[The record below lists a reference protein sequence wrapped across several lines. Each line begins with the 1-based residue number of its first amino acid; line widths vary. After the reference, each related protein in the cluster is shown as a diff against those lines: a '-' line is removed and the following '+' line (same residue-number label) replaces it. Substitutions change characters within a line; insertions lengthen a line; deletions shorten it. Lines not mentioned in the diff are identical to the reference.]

1 MNNFRPVSNV
11 SFMSKIIERAVAIQ
25 LTGYLAANDLLPR
38 YQSAYRRCHST
49 ETALLRIW
57 SDVMMAADERK
68 VTLLSLL
75 DMSAAFDCVDHQ
87 ILLHRLTFAAGMSG
101 TAIQWI
107 ESFLSGRTQQVF
119 YNGRLSTISPVL
131 YGVPQG
137 STLGPLLYI
146 LYKAELSHIIARH
159 GLCHH
164 LYADDVQLYHSS
176 RPDEAAATVDRLCA
190 CLIDVDAWLRASR
203 LRLNAN
209 KTQIMWLGSR
219 QQVSKVG
226 ITEVAALSSSVQ
238 LVDEARNL
246 GVILD
251 GQLTLSAQV
260 AAVCRNGYYQLRQ
273 LRPLTSCMSGD
284 IIKTLALAFVTS
296 RLDYCNS
303 LYYGVTDRLMSRL
316 QSVQNAAAR
325 LVSGLGRR
333 DHITPTLRR
342 LHWLPVRQ
350 RVNFK
355 LATLVFRSLA
365 GTAPAYIS
373 DDCQL
378 VPSAGRRSLRSSDSQ
393 ACLVR
398 RSHNHYGD
406 RCFAAAGPVVWNS
419 LPVDLR
425 QPNNTYGSFKRSLKT
440 FLFL

>member
-1 MNNFRPVSNV
+1 MLQTSHSSGNITELSNLENV
-11 SFMSKIIERAVAIQ
+11 GAAVRIS
-25 LTGYLAANDLLPR
+25 LLP
-38 YQSAYRRCHST
+38 YIQT
-49 ETALLRIW
+49 ET
-57 SDVMMAADERK
+57 
-68 VTLLSLL
+68 
-75 DMSAAFDCVDHQ
+75 
-87 ILLHRLTFAAGMSG
+87 
-101 TAIQWI
+101 
-107 ESFLSGRTQQVF
+107 
-119 YNGRLSTISPVL
+119 
-131 YGVPQG
+131 
-137 STLGPLLYI
+137 
-146 LYKAELSHIIARH
+146 
-159 GLCHH
+159 
-164 LYADDVQLYHSS
+164 
-176 RPDEAAATVDRLCA
+176 
-190 CLIDVDAWLRASR
+190 
-203 LRLNAN
+203 
-209 KTQIMWLGSR
+209 
-219 QQVSKVG
+219 
-226 ITEVAALSSSVQ
+226 
-238 LVDEARNL
+238 
-246 GVILD
+246 
-251 GQLTLSAQV
+251 
-260 AAVCRNGYYQLRQ
+260 VCRNGYYQLRQ

-425 QPNNTYGSFKRSLKT
+425 QPNNTYDSFKRSLKT